1 MDSAVGFEKCD
12 AIALITLE
20 HPPVN
25 ALNQA
30 IRRALIETLS
40 TALRDES
47 VEALLL
53 IGKGRQFSAGA
64 DIGEFGDATRPPP
77 HLREVIRAF
86 DASDKPIVAALHGVA
101 LGGALELAMACHY
114 RVSAPDARLGLSE
127 VKFGIIPG
135 AGGTQLLPRLIGP
148 ASALGDDHD
157 GRARRSARGGQD
169 GPRRSTDRR
178 RSVGGRLGLRSAGR
192 RPTAAAP
199 HESTERSALRPPG
212 LFEAADADVGRRARG
227 AQAPQLAVAAVRAA
241 VELPFDQGIERERE
255 LWAQAAA
262 SPESAAMRYVFRAER
277 ATGKIADL
285 SDDTARGEI
294 RSVGVIGTGTMGT
307 GIAIAFA
314 NAGFDVVLVGRRPD
328 RVEAAMASV
337 GRHYSAAVEKGKLTE
352 ADMEARRARIL
363 PTTDW
368 DALARVDLAI
378 ETVLEDLGLKRKIF
392 AKLDAACDGEAIFA
406 TNTSSLRVDVIANA
420 TRTPSRVIGLHFFS
434 PAHAAKLVEIVCGEA
449 TGSAAMATGV
459 NLVKRLGKFAVV
471 VRAGDGLVSTR
482 MFNRYQRVAN
492 RLLLEGALPHEV
504 DAALVRFGMAVGPFA
519 TADLADGMSI
529 PDPEAEA
536 LIVAASK
543 ALGLQ
548 RRPVGDAEIVARC
561 TAAMVK
567 AGAMCLA
574 EGLASRASDVDVIWV
589 DAYGFPRHRG
599 GPMYHAGQVD
609 KVAANHA

>member
-1 MDSAVGFEKCD
+1 M
-12 AIALITLE
+12 
-20 HPPVN
+20 
-25 ALNQA
+25 
-30 IRRALIETLS
+30 
-40 TALRDES
+40 
-47 VEALLL
+47 
-53 IGKGRQFSAGA
+53 
-64 DIGEFGDATRPPP
+64 
-77 HLREVIRAF
+77 
-86 DASDKPIVAALHGVA
+86 
-101 LGGALELAMACHY
+101 
-114 RVSAPDARLGLSE
+114 
-127 VKFGIIPG
+127 
-135 AGGTQLLPRLIGP
+135 
-148 ASALGDDHD
+148 
-157 GRARRSARGGQD
+157 
-169 GPRRSTDRR
+169 
-178 RSVGGRLGLRSAGR
+178 
-192 RPTAAAP
+192 
-199 HESTERSALRPPG
+199 
-212 LFEAADADVGRRARG
+212 
-227 AQAPQLAVAAVRAA
+227 RAA
-241 VELPFDQGIERERE
+241 VELPFDQGIERERA

-277 ATGKIADL
+277 AAGKLADL

-337 GRHYSAAVEKGKLTE
+337 GRHYSAAVEKEKLTE

-406 TNTSSLRVDVIANA
+406 TNTSSLRVDLIANA

-434 PAHAAKLVEIVCGEA
+434 PAHATKLVEIVCGEA

-543 ALGLQ
+543 ALGLR